1 MVNSGQALQGCDEMM
16 KTETVEFPI
25 KSAFASGEWED
36 KSLWLKG
43 SFQFTGYDNKA
54 EIKEEHL
61 LDADAYV
68 SAVNAKLKA
77 KERAKATT
85 AALEVAAKAFKA
97 ANPNAV
103 INPYERP
110 DQNTPEVIRENMIKS
125 TMKLHKVSRE
135 VAEKIQAMSE
145 ETARA
150 LATV

>member
-1 MVNSGQALQGCDEMM
+1 MLKS
-16 KTETVEFPI
+16 ETVTFPI
-25 KSAFASGEWED
+25 KAAFGSGEWDD
-36 KSLWLKG
+36 KSLFLTG
-43 SFQFTGYDNKA
+43 SFEFTGYDTKA
-54 EIKEEHL
+54 EIREEDL

-68 SAVNAKLKA
+68 SAVNARLKA
-77 KERAKATT
+77 KARAKATT
-85 AALEVAAKAFKA
+85 AALDTAAKKWVASGKTG
-97 ANPNAV
+97 